1 MTSLLACF
9 CVFVS
14 SFLPSLK
21 DKRCLKLF
29 ISLRREASIQ
39 EDLDKTKKC
48 VSFRTK
54 GRWHQTLLVFK
65 ESLSNDCLLRS
76 LPTPVPEPGCAEVN
90 AHSISALILGLAR
103 AMAKGLYKHVLA
115 TCEDSSGDELGAEPG
130 SAQEAWP
137 GRSHGVGS
145 GQAPGAPPETQIFTV
160 NSHGLRLPPACQ
172 KRRLC
177 LSIFSSQKVQRI
189 PFIKLPWNKSMK
201 HNPCVL

>member
-65 ESLSNDCLLRS
+65 ESLSNDFLLRS

-103 AMAKGLYKHVLA
+103 AMAKGLYEHVLA

-145 GQAPGAPPETQIFTV
+145 GQAPGAPPR
-160 NSHGLRLPPACQ
+160 LRFS
-172 KRRLC
+172 
-177 LSIFSSQKVQRI
+177 LSIATGSGYLLHVRKGDFVSPFSPPRKYRESLLLNFHGTKA
-189 PFIKLPWNKSMK
+189 
-201 HNPCVL
+201 